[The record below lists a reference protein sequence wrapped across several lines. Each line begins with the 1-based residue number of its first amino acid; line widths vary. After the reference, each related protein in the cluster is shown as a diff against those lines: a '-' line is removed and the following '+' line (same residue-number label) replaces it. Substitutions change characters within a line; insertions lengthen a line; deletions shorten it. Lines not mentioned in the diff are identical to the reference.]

1 MKSFSKKGALL
12 FAAAMALCAFVM
24 PSMSS
29 AASWSPV
36 GLETTLDSP
45 DIGFTTTNP
54 VLGSIVSSC
63 TRSSFTAAV
72 LNAQSLNI
80 TAATFGGHCVW
91 VFANVGGGGATC
103 TATTVA
109 TSLPYRATATT
120 TSNIQIHN
128 LRLDVLFENTPGNGR
143 CSDAGLA
150 GASFLITGTLGGGR
164 WTGNAV
170 GQRSIVYSNAEG
182 LVSHGAL
189 GNNIPVTVRGLFAST
204 GALQVS

>member
-1 MKSFSKKGALL
+1 MKKFSKKGVLL

-36 GLETTLDSP
+36 GLETTLHSP
-45 DIGFTTTNP
+45 DIGFTTTSP
-54 VLGSIVSSC
+54 TLGSIVSSC
-63 TRSSFTAAV
+63 TRSSFTATV

-91 VFANVGGGGATC
+91 VFANVGGGTSC

-128 LRLDVLFENTPGNGR
+128 LRVDVLFENTPGTVG
-143 CSDAGLA
+143 CSTAGLT
-150 GASFLITGTLGGGR
+150 GASLLLTGTLGGGR

-182 LVSHGAL
+182 LVSHGST
-189 GNNIPVTVRGLFAST
+189 GNNIPLTVRGTFAST
-204 GALQVS
+204 QALQVS

>member
-1 MKSFSKKGALL
+1 MKKFSKKGVLL
-12 FAAAMALCAFVM
+12 FAAAMALCAFAM

-45 DIGFTTTNP
+45 DVGFTSTNP
-54 VLGSIVSSC
+54 ALGSIVSSC
-63 TRSSFTAAV
+63 TRSSFTATV

-80 TAATFGGHCVW
+80 TAATFGGHCTA
-91 VFANVGGGGATC
+91 VFANVGGGTTC
-103 TATTVA
+103 TSTASA

-120 TSNIQIHN
+120 TSNVQIHN
-128 LRLDVLFENTPGNGR
+128 LRVDVLFENTPGSVG
-143 CSDAGLA
+143 CSTAGLA
-150 GASFLITGTLGGGR
+150 GGSVLITGTLNSGR

-182 LVSHGAL
+182 LVSHGST
-189 GNNIPVTVRGLFAST
+189 GNNIPVTVRATFSST
-204 GALQVS
+204 QALQVS